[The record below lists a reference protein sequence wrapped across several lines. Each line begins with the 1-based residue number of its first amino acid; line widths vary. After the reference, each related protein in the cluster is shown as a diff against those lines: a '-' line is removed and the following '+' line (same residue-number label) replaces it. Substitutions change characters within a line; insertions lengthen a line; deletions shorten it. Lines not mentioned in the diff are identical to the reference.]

1 MMDFSFATAG
11 RILFGPGVVRKTAGQ
26 AKALGHRA
34 LLVTGQNRGRSERL
48 EQDLK
53 MAGVAVTC
61 FRVAGEPDVALVE
74 NGSVLAR
81 EQGCDLVVG
90 FGGGSVMDA
99 AKAIAALAANA
110 RPILDYLEVIGRAQ
124 PLENR
129 PLPCIAIPTTAGTG
143 SEVTRNAVIRSPGQ
157 RVKVSLRS
165 PDMLPRVALVDP
177 ELTLD
182 LPTEVTAATGCDALC
197 QLLEAFVSTKAN
209 PLTDGLCREGLS
221 RCSLALKTAYF
232 QGRNLEARTDMAL
245 ASLFSGLALANAGL
259 GAVHGIAAP
268 LGGMTAAPHG
278 AVCARLLPFVTAA
291 NIEAL
296 ETRPEAGR
304 YLRRYR
310 EAAALLTGNPG
321 ADARDLVCWLDEISA
336 SLRIASLSRWGLQP
350 GEVSDLAARALKS
363 SSMQGNPVPLD
374 SKTLEGI
381 IEQAM
386 AKDA

>member
-1 MMDFSFATAG
+1 MMEFSFATAG
-11 RILFGPGVVRKTAGQ
+11 QILFGPGVVRQAAGQ
-26 AKALGHRA
+26 AKALGRRA
-34 LLVTGQNRGRSERL
+34 LLVTGRNRGRAAPL
-48 EQDLK
+48 EQDFK
-53 MAGVAVTC
+53 TAGVAVTG
-61 FRVAGEPDVALVE
+61 FQVPGEPDVALVE
-74 NGSVLAR
+74 NGATLAR

-99 AKAIAALAANA
+99 AKAIAALAANTN
-110 RPILDYLEVIGRAQ
+110 PILDYLEVIGRAL

-143 SEVTRNAVIRSPGQ
+143 SEVTRNAVIRSPEH

-165 PDMLPRVALVDP
+165 PHMLPRVALVDP

-182 LPTEVTAATGCDALC
+182 LPPEVTAATGCDALC

-221 RCSLALKTAYF
+221 RCALALKTVYV
-232 QGRNLEARTDMAL
+232 QGRNLQSRTDMAL

-268 LGGMTAAPHG
+268 LGGMTTAPHG

-296 ETRPEAGR
+296 ETGPEAGPYLKR
-304 YLRRYR
+304 YQ
-310 EAAALLTGNPG
+310 EAAALLTGNP
-321 ADARDLVCWLDEISA
+321 AAVTRDLVRWLDELSA
-336 SLRIASLSRWGLQP
+336 DLKIASLSQWGLQP
-350 GEVSDLAARALKS
+350 DEVADLAARSLKA

-374 SKTLEGI
+374 SGTLEGI
-381 IEQAM
+381 IAQAM
-386 AKDA
+386 AWDG

>member
-1 MMDFSFATAG
+1 MMGFSFATAG
-11 RILFGPGVVRKTAGQ
+11 QILFGPGVVRQAARQ
-26 AKALGHRA
+26 AKDLGRHA
-34 LLVTGQNRGRSERL
+34 LLVTGQNRGRAASL
-48 EQDLK
+48 EQDFK
-53 MAGVAVTC
+53 MAGVAVTG
-61 FRVAGEPDVALVE
+61 FQVPGEPDVALVE
-74 NGSVLAR
+74 NGAALAR

-90 FGGGSVMDA
+90 IGGGSVMDA
-99 AKAIAALAANA
+99 AKAIAALAANT
-110 RPILDYLEVIGRAQ
+110 RPILDYLEVIGRAL

-143 SEVTRNAVIRSPGQ
+143 SEVTRNAVIRSAEQ

-165 PDMLPRVALVDP
+165 PHMLPRVALVDP

-182 LPTEVTAATGCDALC
+182 LPPEVTAATGCDALC

-221 RCSLALKTAYF
+221 RCALALKTAYL
-232 QGRNLEARTDMAL
+232 QGRNLQARTDMAL

-268 LGGMTAAPHG
+268 LGGMTTAPHG
-278 AVCARLLPFVTAA
+278 AACARLLPFVTAA

-296 ETRPEAGR
+296 ETLPEAGPYLNR
-304 YLRRYR
+304 YQ

-321 ADARDLVCWLDEISA
+321 AAARDLVRWLDELCA
-336 SLRIASLSRWGLQP
+336 DLKIASLSRWGLQP
-350 GEVSDLAARALKS
+350 DEVSDLAARSLKS

-374 SKTLEGI
+374 SGTLEGI
-381 IEQAM
+381 IAQAM
-386 AKDA
+386 ARDG